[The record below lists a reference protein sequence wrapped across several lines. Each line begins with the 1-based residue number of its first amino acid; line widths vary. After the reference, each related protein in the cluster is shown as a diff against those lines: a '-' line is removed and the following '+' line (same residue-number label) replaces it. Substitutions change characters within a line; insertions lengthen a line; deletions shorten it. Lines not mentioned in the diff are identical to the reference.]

1 MKMNFVSKFS
11 SAAVLA
17 LGLSLA
23 GTAAAQVST
32 SVLAGKAPAGDTV
45 IARNVETGVEHEVQA
60 DEKGRF
66 QLRRIPVGVYE
77 VIIRHADGTA
87 DKPILAR
94 ARLGSTVKV
103 N

>member
-1 MKMNFVSKFS
+1 MKMNFVGKI
-11 SAAVLA
+11 AGAVVLA
-17 LGLSLA
+17 FALSLA

-45 IARNVETGVEHEVQA
+45 VARNVETGVEHEVKA
-60 DEKGRF
+60 DAKGRF
-66 QLRRIPVGVYE
+66 QLRRIQVGIYE

>member
-1 MKMNFVSKFS
+1 MKMNFVSKLS

-17 LGLSLA
+17 LCLSLS
-23 GTAAAQVST
+23 GVAAAQVST
-32 SVLAGKAPAGDTV
+32 SVLAGKAPVGDTV
-45 IARNVETGVEHEVQA
+45 VARNVETGVEHEVKA

-77 VIIRHADGTA
+77 VTIRHADGTA